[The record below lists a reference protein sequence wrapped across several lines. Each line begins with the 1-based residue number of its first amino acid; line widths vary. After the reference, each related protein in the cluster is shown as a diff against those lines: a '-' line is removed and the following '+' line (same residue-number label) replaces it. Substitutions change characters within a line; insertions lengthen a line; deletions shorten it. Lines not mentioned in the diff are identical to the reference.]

1 MPCKTLCWRRFC
13 GRRLRRNA
21 LVVLGLIISHSVRVG
36 NEVHAMGAA
45 SEQEREELGQPRAG
59 GSQLTSLA
67 LFGRCLPPWTDGS
80 AHHLAARRRT
90 PT

>member
-1 MPCKTLCWRRFC
+1 MVGGCGGMP
-13 GRRLRRNA
+13 